1 MSTASEGALAPAPLQ
16 DGAEFMTAFATREL
30 SDPAVA
36 IVLAVAILSVYCLL
50 RCTICR
56 PKKENEEDL
65 AAEWWRSSGGVSI
78 PYEPEEH
85 VVATMARWRGTALEM
100 IFRKPMYYALIG
112 SHVLLR
118 YYDEYQV
125 KLPPLDSTVLVGL
138 PASLLIFLV
147 VFYGGNCY
155 NRYYELWGLLSEI
168 VCLVYSWTLQVG
180 FIYSPLEMSDDKL
193 VEIGKGLDL
202 ESVRATHPSLPP
214 AMHADPSCSHVAR
227 IAAHARRDVLAASHR
242 RPRRDREELDRAG

>member
-118 YYDEYQV
+118 YYDETISGEAASAR
-125 KLPPLDSTVLVGL
+125 LDCPRGPSRFAPHLFGGL
-138 PASLLIFLV
+138 
-147 VFYGGNCY
+147 
-155 NRYYELWGLLSEI
+155 LWGQLLQPLLRA
-168 VCLVYSWTLQVG
+168 VGALVRNRL
-180 FIYSPLEMSDDKL
+180 PRLL
-193 VEIGKGLDL
+193 LD
-202 ESVRATHPSLPP
+202 PP
-214 AMHADPSCSHVAR
+214 GWVHL
-227 IAAHARRDVLAASHR
+227 LAAGDVR
-242 RPRRDREELDRAG
+242 RQAGRDRQGSRP